1 MWIKDLQKAVNIL
14 IERGHNDILFKRV
27 VPSCSGEILAIF
39 YTTYFTRIEVYKSGL
54 IAEYDLI
61 EGEQNG

>member
-1 MWIKDLQKAVNIL
+1 MWIQDLHKAVNIF
-14 IERGHNDILFKRV
+14 IERGHTDILFKRV

-54 IAEYDLI
+54 ITEYNLNEEREND
-61 EGEQNG
+61 

>member
-14 IERGHNDILFKRV
+14 VEKGHTDILFKRV
-27 VPSCSGEILAIF
+27 VPSGSGEILAIF

-54 IAEYDLI
+54 IAEYDLN
-61 EGEQNG
+61 EEDG

>member
-27 VPSCSGEILAIF
+27 IPSGSGEILAIF

-54 IAEYDLI
+54 IVEYDLN
-61 EGEQNG
+61 EE